1 MFVNQQKVRSF
12 FTALFTCYLILLNQM
27 ATQIAKN
34 GQNDTRNWLNNH
46 SFSLYP
52 MLSL

>member
-1 MFVNQQKVRSF
+1 MNQQKVRSF

-46 SFSLYP
+46 SFSLSP
-52 MLSL
+52 ILSL

>member
-27 ATQIAKN
+27 ATQIAKS
-34 GQNDTRNWLNNH
+34 GQNDT
-46 SFSLYP
+46 
-52 MLSL
+52 

>member
-27 ATQIAKN
+27 ATQIAKS

-46 SFSLYP
+46 SFSLSP